1 MRRQIVVTAVVVFV
15 TFLLR
20 AVFASFNAVSASRQ
34 NLGAS
39 CQDPCSATATPNCSE
54 PYNQFA
60 HMQFVLL
67 YTPEL
72 QMLVVLISSP
82 LALLVALWGMT
93 SGRTLQAMRQGTKQ
107 METMR
112 GSMLRGEA

>member
-1 MRRQIVVTAVVVFV
+1 MAF
-15 TFLLR
+15 R
-20 AVFASFNAVSASRQ
+20 AKD
-34 NLGAS
+34 L
-39 CQDPCSATATPNCSE
+39 CSATRTPVCPE

-60 HMQFVLL
+60 LMQLYLL

-93 SGRTLQAMRQGTKQ
+93 SGRTLQAMRHGTKQ